1 MADISSKP
9 NVLILVSIPSCVG
22 MRANYGG
29 ARAADGAYDL
39 LMIARHVAAAQP
51 AFLLRCVGARTG
63 QGKVV
68 WRPDLRK

>member
-29 ARAADGAYDL
+29 ARAAAAAYDL
-39 LMIARHVAAAQP
+39 LMIGRNAAQR
-51 AFLLRCVGARTG
+51 AARRRLSRAECEPRVARLIL
-63 QGKVV
+63 GK
-68 WRPDLRK
+68 